1 MKKYQKI
8 ITLVLALCGFSS
20 IAKAGSYQLN
30 DYSVTSLGR
39 AYSGVGVTSDD
50 YSSIAFNPAG
60 MGAKTHSGVQAGF
73 TLVNLVA
80 NVDGLSGPGT
90 DVSGQHEKMDI
101 WVPIPNA
108 FVQYHYDDKWDF
120 GFGIYAP
127 YGLETKYKGGW
138 FGADSAVESTLTI
151 VDLAPAISYKI
162 TDKLTI
168 GGTFILRYIYGHMT
182 NKLADAVGGGE
193 SDFELDG
200 WTRTGVLGVMYQPTE
215 DSRIGFSWRFRST
228 QQVKGDHKI
237 TNNTGGMI
245 GSMLG
250 LSTFNETAIGRASPA
265 LPETAT
271 LSFYQKIQKV
281 GISATARW
289 THWSQSFPEF
299 VMKSTS
305 TLFNNPMSGALGLAG
320 GEKRSLYNYDN
331 TWTLALGADYYY
343 NDNWTF
349 RCGVAYDEGA
359 THNATTRTYRI
370 PDNDRYWTS
379 VGLSYKKNNYQVDV
393 GYSHLFVRKSKVIAS
408 PQNGETASAR
418 YDTHSD
424 ILGIQVQ
431 YAF

>member
-1 MKKYQKI
+1 M
-8 ITLVLALCGFSS
+8 V
-20 IAKAGSYQLN
+20 
-30 DYSVTSLGR
+30 
-39 AYSGVGVTSDD
+39 
-50 YSSIAFNPAG
+50 
-60 MGAKTHSGVQAGF
+60 
-73 TLVNLVA
+73 
-80 NVDGLSGPGT
+80 
-90 DVSGQHEKMDI
+90 
-101 WVPIPNA
+101 
-108 FVQYHYDDKWDF
+108 
-120 GFGIYAP
+120 
-127 YGLETKYKGGW
+127 
-138 FGADSAVESTLTI
+138 
-151 VDLAPAISYKI
+151 
-162 TDKLTI
+162 
-168 GGTFILRYIYGHMT
+168 
-182 NKLADAVGGGE
+182 
-193 SDFELDG
+193 
-200 WTRTGVLGVMYQPTE
+200 
-215 DSRIGFSWRFRST
+215 
-228 QQVKGDHKI
+228 
-237 TNNTGGMI
+237 

-299 VMKSTS
+299 VMRSTS